1 MEVAPAAREVM
12 PGQLLSKLLVVAAPV
27 VTQVAVE
34 QVAQVVGRVAV
45 AVAEELVAAEAV
57 MIMEL
62 EAGVA
67 LVS

>member
-1 MEVAPAAREVM
+1 MQ
-12 PGQLLSKLLVVAAPV
+12 GQLLSKLLVVAAQV

-34 QVAQVVGRVAV
+34 QVAQVVDRVVVAV
-45 AVAEELVAAEAV
+45 VEEPVVAEAV

-67 LVS
+67 QAS